1 MKTYLKQHPNAL
13 AHRVVSDGNIV
24 LAASTDELQKF
35 VLAHLDDKDFIA
47 DAMEMK
53 RK

>member
-1 MKTYLKQHPNAL
+1 VCRPGIQHPDAL

-24 LAASTDELQKF
+24 LAASTGELQKF
-35 VLAHLDDKDFIA
+35 VLAHLDDKDFFA
-47 DAMEMK
+47 GAMELK